1 MFTDKHGVEKHIPP
15 VGQVQINGKNMA
27 QTDCFGDHQLK
38 CLVDDIL
45 AKSALIAN

>member
-27 QTDCFGDHQLK
+27 QPIV
-38 CLVDDIL
+38 LVTT
-45 AKSALIAN
+45 S